1 MIRIVRLQDV
11 VDLEN
16 GGGVSSVMV
25 LANDS
30 GLSAEIP
37 VTAEQMALIVRLVQ
51 AEDQAA
57 DPQPDPEP
65 EQPRLAPG
73 QIAETVLPP
82 REVSVF
88 EPTDPDAPAP
98 TQRLD
103 MQSVLDMVQPDS
115 GDDIPGEWGGA
126 GQL

>member
-25 LANDS
+25 LANSS
-30 GLSAEIP
+30 GLSAEVP

-57 DPQPDPEP
+57 DPEP
-65 EQPRLAPG
+65 AQPRLAPD
-73 QIAETVLPP
+73 QIAETAAPP

-88 EPTDPDAPAP
+88 EQSDPDAPGR
-98 TQRLD
+98 TERMD